1 MLHHGIVSAE
11 REMLLCVH
19 TIAIYIPYFLYFIK
33 CVCIYIYMHYKG
45 SINASVLLALLEDC
59 SLWHVGERVALLPFC
74 SFLLPLARGTKTKGK
89 AMCAAAGGSC
99 CKAGAPCTKSSD
111 GESGFPAP
119 SGEVGARRW
128 GCVLQPHLPKRGETL
143 QAFEGSSAWPAVAPR
158 CCRSCQGFDL
168 SHLICALLTIFPTL
182 RSFA

>member
-1 MLHHGIVSAE
+1 MLV
-11 REMLLCVH
+11 CVH
-19 TIAIYIPYFLYFIK
+19 TIAIYIPYFFISYK
-33 CVCIYIYMHYKG
+33 VCVCIHIYMHYKG
-45 SINASVLLALLEDC
+45 SVNASVLLALLKEDC
-59 SLWHVGERVALLPFC
+59 SLWHVGEHVALLPFC

-119 SGEVGARRW
+119 SGEVGARWW
-128 GCVLQPHLPKRGETL
+128 GCVLQLHLPKRGETL